1 MKLPTIRKYGM
12 NPRATGKHRRAAWA
26 LCCLASCG
34 TAPLHAACGVDTV
47 SVAFGAYDPI
57 SGLAADGVGSVV
69 VSCEPAA
76 SYSIALSAGGGS
88 YAARLLT
95 AGAANLQYNLYS
107 NPSHSMVWGDGS
119 AGTVTVDGTGTGATH
134 HVYGRIPGSQTAA
147 VAGAYS
153 DLVLVTVDF

>member
-1 MKLPTIRKYGM
+1 MKKPRIAKRGKLPRTSSMQRC
-12 NPRATGKHRRAAWA
+12 AAWA
-26 LCCLASCG
+26 LWGLLSCG
-34 TAPLHAACGVDTV
+34 SAPLQAACGVDTV

-76 SYSIALSAGGGS
+76 GYSISLSTGGGS

-95 AGAANLQYNLYS
+95 AGTASLQYNLYS
-107 NPSHSMVWGDGS
+107 NPSHSVVWGDGS
-119 AGTVTVDGTGTGATH
+119 AGTATVDGSGSGASH
-134 HVYGRIPGSQTAA
+134 SVYGRIPGAQTGA

-153 DLVLVTVDF
+153 DLVVVTVDF